1 MNQEDKRKAPRR
13 VLCNVDYILF
23 KARMSKSLI
32 CSFEP
37 AIWPRDLGL
46 KTEELMAEI
55 FLGAN
60 VDVEEELAKF

>member
-1 MNQEDKRKAPRR
+1 MLKA
-13 VLCNVDYILF
+13 LF
-23 KARMSKSLI
+23 

-37 AIWPRDLGL
+37 TIWPRDLGL

-60 VDVEEELAKF
+60 VNVEEELAKF

>member
-1 MNQEDKRKAPRR
+1 
-13 VLCNVDYILF
+13 
-23 KARMSKSLI
+23 MSKSLI

-60 VDVEEELAKF
+60 VNVEEELAKF